1 MANSTKDF
9 YQVLGVGEKA
19 SADEIK
25 KAYRKLAK
33 QHHPDANL
41 NNPQAAE
48 RFKEI
53 GEAYAVLSDAD
64 KRKQYDQMRRLGA
77 FGFGRSGGVHRDP
90 GGGAAGAP
98 PPGSFSFEDLGDFGG
113 LGDLFSSIFDR
124 GRRSGTAGGGP

>member
-19 SADEIK
+19 SAEEIK

-53 GEAYAVLSDAD
+53 GEAYSVLSDAE

-77 FGFGRSGGVHRDP
+77 FGFGEGGRAGQPRP
-90 GGGAAGAP
+90 GGGPGGAQ
-98 PPGSFSFEDLGDFGG
+98 PGGTFSFEDLGDFGG
-113 LGDLFSSIFDR
+113 LGDLFSSLFDR
-124 GRRSGTAGGGP
+124 GARRGGT